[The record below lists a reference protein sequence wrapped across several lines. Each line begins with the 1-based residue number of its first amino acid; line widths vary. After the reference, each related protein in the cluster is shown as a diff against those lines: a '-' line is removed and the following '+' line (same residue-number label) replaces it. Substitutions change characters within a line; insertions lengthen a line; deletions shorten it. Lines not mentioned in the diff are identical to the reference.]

1 MRRAIFLKGIPV
13 TLYEKAATGET
24 DEFNRAIFEETPV
37 TVENVLVYPAGSQAQ
52 QDALRLYGKK
62 IVYNLAI
69 PIGDA
74 HDWED
79 RRVAFFGQE
88 FRTVGFCQEGIE
100 RMLPLEWNKQ
110 IACERVG

>member
-1 MRRAIFLKGIPV
+1 MRRAVFLSGIPV
-13 TLYEKAATGET
+13 TLYEKTPTGER
-24 DEFNRAIFEETPV
+24 DPFNREIFEETPV

-52 QDALRLYGKK
+52 QDALRLYGKR
-62 IVYNLAI
+62 IAYTLAI
-69 PIGDA
+69 PMGDA
-74 HDWED
+74 HVWED

-110 IACERVG
+110 ISCERVS